1 MVIYYWLVAE
11 SPSIPDSAI
20 LIRKKP
26 PQTRELA
33 GLSFGRT
40 MVMPSTLFAGL
51 SWIRNTRIPESG
63 ISRNGEKQEDCFVW
77 LCVST
82 LFVDD
87 CTMYDIEQREWPF
100 LKMSNGTWCFP
111 IHVSRS
117 RCCVNNIYGETHQ
130 NIHTPLSLFP
140 QRYKI
145 PLTLSE
151 SFLNF

>member
-63 ISRNGEKQEDCFVW
+63 FLGMERNKKIVLFGYVSQLYSLMIVRCTISNRESG
-77 LCVST
+77 
-82 LFVDD
+82 LF
-87 CTMYDIEQREWPF
+87 
-100 LKMSNGTWCFP
+100 
-111 IHVSRS
+111 
-117 RCCVNNIYGETHQ
+117 
-130 NIHTPLSLFP
+130 
-140 QRYKI
+140 
-145 PLTLSE
+145 
-151 SFLNF
+151 